1 VNPTRP
7 APLLLTLGEPAG
19 IGPDCVL
26 LAFNTHPELF
36 NNITIAAP
44 RLWLNE
50 RAQELGIN
58 VDIVESRSLKSVGEE
73 GKLLCWNPLPEEVA
87 CGSVTT
93 GRTSASTAA
102 AVIGCI
108 ESATHA
114 CLKGEASALI
124 TAPIEKAILRD
135 SGFDFPGHTEFLA
148 RLAGRER
155 VVMMLASN
163 QLRVALLTTHMPL
176 KDVSSALNIEDV
188 ATSLR
193 IIHHDLKQRFGLSSP
208 RLALCGLNPHAGE
221 QQHFGD
227 EEVTIL
233 NPAVHQ
239 LKQEGIDVAG
249 PLPADTLFSSQVRKK
264 YDAIICCYHDQ
275 GLIPIKALSF
285 GDAVNITLGL
295 PFIRTSVDHGTALDR
310 AGTGKVSYSSIMEA
324 IRMARLMLSNS
335 NSPEVIRAD

>member
-1 VNPTRP
+1 MTP
-7 APLLLTLGEPAG
+7 AQPPPLLLTLGEPAG

-26 LAFNTHPELF
+26 LAFDAQPELF

-44 RLWLNE
+44 RLWLSE

-58 VDIVESRSLKSVGEE
+58 IDIVESRSLKSLSRVGS
-73 GKLLCWNPLPEEVA
+73 LLCWNPLPEGVA
-87 CGSVTT
+87 FGNVTA

-102 AVIGCI
+102 AVIACI
-108 ESATHA
+108 EAATHA
-114 CLKGEASALI
+114 CLRGEASALV
-124 TAPIEKAILRD
+124 TAPIEKAVLRD

-155 VVMMLASN
+155 VVMMLASS

-176 KDVSSALNIEDV
+176 KDVATALNIEDV

-193 IIHHDLKQRFGLSSP
+193 ITHHDLKQRFGLSSP

-227 EEVTIL
+227 EEAAIL
-233 NPAVHQ
+233 TPAIQQVKHD
-239 LKQEGIDVAG
+239 GIDVAG
-249 PLPADTLFSSQVRKK
+249 PLPADTLFSPQMRKE
-264 YDAIICCYHDQ
+264 YDAIVCCYHDQ

-324 IRMARLMLSNS
+324 IKMARLMLMNS
-335 NSPEVIRAD
+335 IAPEVNRAG